1 VGPAFEFKIGGSC
14 DLWLRHEE
22 NVMTVLVTG
31 AAGHLG
37 GNLVRALLGQGRS
50 VRVLIHHDRR
60 AVQDLD
66 IEIVQGDVR
75 DLAGLERAFQ
85 GCEVVY
91 HLAAAISLGMKDW
104 PRLDEINVR
113 GTRNVVQACLEA
125 GVRRLIHVSSVHA
138 LEQRPL
144 SLPVDERRPL
154 AESTKDP
161 PYVRSKA
168 AADREVWK
176 GIDRGLDSV
185 ILYPSGM
192 IGPHD
197 YKPSYFGEV
206 LWALAR
212 GKLPALVGGGYD
224 WVDVRD
230 VCQGAIHAEA
240 RAGAGESV
248 VLSGHWR
255 SLPELAA
262 TIEDLT
268 KIRAP
273 RLVVPIWLAKV
284 GLPVAPLIFR
294 LESGRSLYTRAS
306 LFALRSNPRVS
317 YDKATKVLGY
327 RPRPIEHTIADTIR
341 WFERHAQIAA
351 RSDSKPTER
360 G

>member
-1 VGPAFEFKIGGSC
+1 MAI
-14 DLWLRHEE
+14 
-22 NVMTVLVTG
+22 LVTG

-37 GNLVRALLGQGRS
+37 GNLVRALLEQGRS
-50 VRVLIHHDRR
+50 VRVLIHRDRR
-60 AVQDLD
+60 AIQDLD
-66 IEIVQGDVR
+66 VEIVQGDVR
-75 DLAGLERAFQ
+75 DLDGLRQAFR
-85 GCEVVY
+85 GCKVVY

-104 PRLDEINVR
+104 PRLDEVNVR

-154 AESTKDP
+154 AESAKDP

-176 GIDRGLDSV
+176 GIERGLDSV

-192 IGPHD
+192 IGPYD
-197 YKPSYFGEV
+197 YKPSHLGEV

-230 VCQGAIHAEA
+230 VCQGALCAQD

-262 TIEDLT
+262 TIEDVT
-268 KIRAP
+268 KVRTP

-284 GLPVAPLIFR
+284 GLPVAPLLFR

-317 YDKATKVLGY
+317 HEKATKVLGY
-327 RPRPIEHTIADTIR
+327 RPRPIEHTIEDTIR
-341 WFERHAQIAA
+341 WFERHAQTTA
-351 RSDSKPTER
+351 RSNSKPTER
-360 G
+360 E

>member
-1 VGPAFEFKIGGSC
+1 
-14 DLWLRHEE
+14 
-22 NVMTVLVTG
+22 MTVLVTG

-37 GNLVRALLGQGRS
+37 GNLVQALLGQGRS
-50 VRVLIHHDRR
+50 VRVLIHRDRR

-66 IEIVQGDVR
+66 VEIVQGDVR
-75 DLAGLERAFQ
+75 DLAGLKRAFQ

-104 PRLDEINVR
+104 PWLDEVNVR

-144 SLPVDERRPL
+144 GLPVDERRPL
-154 AESTKDP
+154 ADTAKDP

-168 AADREVWK
+168 AADKQVWK
-176 GIDRGLDSV
+176 GIERGLDAV

-197 YKPSYFGEV
+197 YKPSHFGEV

-230 VCQGAIHAEA
+230 VCQGAIRAETTV
-240 RAGAGESV
+240 GAGESV

-268 KIRAP
+268 KVRAP
-273 RLVVPIWLAKV
+273 RLVVPRWLAKV
-284 GLPVAPLIFR
+284 GLPIAPLIFR

-306 LFALRSNPRVS
+306 LFALRSNPQVS
-317 YDKATKVLGY
+317 HGKATKVLGY
-327 RPRPIEHTIADTIR
+327 RPRPIEHTLADTIR
-341 WFERHAQIAA
+341 WFEHHAQTKA
-351 RSDSKPTER
+351 RSNSRPTER